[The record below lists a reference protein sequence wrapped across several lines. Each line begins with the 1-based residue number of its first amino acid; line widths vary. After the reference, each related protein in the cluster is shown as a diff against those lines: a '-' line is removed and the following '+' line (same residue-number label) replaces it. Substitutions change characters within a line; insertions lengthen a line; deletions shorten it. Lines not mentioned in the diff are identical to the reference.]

1 MNGFVLAGGRS
12 TRMGQDK
19 ALLHCA
25 GRPLVEHAVRLL
37 QMAGFVPHILGT
49 RPDLTAYASVI
60 PDLHS
65 GCGPLA
71 GIEAALTASSS
82 DWNLFIAVDLPLL
95 PPFFLVYLATRT
107 AITSAS
113 ATIPTLAGRPQPLC
127 AIYHRNLL
135 PGITH
140 AIKSGAY
147 KVTDW
152 IESAVRASQLKIDI
166 FGAEALAATRDDWPL
181 EVPLHR
187 WFQNMNTPADMSL
200 IS

>member
-1 MNGFVLAGGRS
+1 
-12 TRMGQDK
+12 MGQDK
-19 ALLHCA
+19 ALLHNA

-37 QMAGFVPHILGT
+37 QTAGFVPHILGT
-49 RPDLTAYASVI
+49 RPDLAAYAPVI
-60 PDLHS
+60 PDLHP

-82 DWNLFIAVDLPLL
+82 DWNMFIAVDLPFL
-95 PPFFLVYLATRT
+95 PPLFLDYLAART
-107 AITSAS
+107 AITGAS

-140 AIKSGAY
+140 AVKSGAY
-147 KVTDW
+147 KVTNW
-152 IESAVRASQLKIDI
+152 IESAMHASQSKIDL
-166 FGAEALAATRDDWPL
+166 FGAEALAVTRDNWSL

>member
-1 MNGFVLAGGRS
+1 
-12 TRMGQDK
+12 MGQDK
-19 ALLHCA
+19 ALLQYA

-37 QMAGFVPHILGT
+37 QTAGFVPHILGT
-49 RPDLTAYASVI
+49 RPDLAAYAPII
-60 PDLHS
+60 PDLHP

-71 GIEAALTASSS
+71 GIEAALTASSG
-82 DWNLFIAVDLPLL
+82 DWNLLIAVDLPLL
-95 PPFFLVYLATRT
+95 PPFFLGYLTTRT
-107 AITSAS
+107 AITGAS
-113 ATIPTLAGRPQPLC
+113 ATVPTLAGRPQPLC

-135 PGITH
+135 PGITN

-152 IESAVRASQLKIDI
+152 IESAVRASHSKIDI
-166 FGAEALAATRDDWPL
+166 FSVEALAVTRDDWSL

-200 IS
+200 VS

>member
-1 MNGFVLAGGRS
+1 
-12 TRMGQDK
+12 MGQDK
-19 ALLHCA
+19 ALLPYA

-37 QMAGFVPHILGT
+37 QAAGFTPHILGT
-49 RPDLTAYASVI
+49 RPDLAAYAPVI
-60 PDLHS
+60 PDLHP

-71 GIEAALTASSS
+71 GIEAALTASSG
-82 DWNLFIAVDLPLL
+82 DWSLLIAVDLPLL
-95 PPFFLVYLATRT
+95 PCFFLGYLATRT
-107 AITSAS
+107 AITGAS

-147 KVTDW
+147 KVIDG
-152 IESAVRASQLKIDI
+152 IESAVRASDTKIDI
-166 FGAEALAATRDDWPL
+166 FSVEALTTTRDDWPL
-181 EVPLHR
+181 KMPLRR